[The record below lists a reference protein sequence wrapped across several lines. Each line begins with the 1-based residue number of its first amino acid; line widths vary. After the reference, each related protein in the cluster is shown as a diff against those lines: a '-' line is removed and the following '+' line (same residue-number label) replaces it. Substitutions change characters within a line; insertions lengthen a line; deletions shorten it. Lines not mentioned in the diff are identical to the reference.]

1 MKTNRE
7 SGLNEDKMG
16 DVLYICGKCSR
27 EIDKEDKIC
36 PHCGAR
42 LGKIRCPFCK
52 FTGSV
57 QDFKNDYCPKC
68 GKKKSDID
76 KYIDKKLSTL
86 KKKKNK
92 SKSISSQ
99 STSLNIDGRTFAFL
113 FIFLLS
119 LTALFLWIFL
129 KYFNI
134 I

>member
-1 MKTNRE
+1 MINDKEND
-7 SGLNEDKMG
+7 LNENKMG

-42 LGKIRCPFCK
+42 LGKIRCPFCG

-57 QDFKNDYCPKC
+57 QDFKKDYCPKC
-68 GKKKSDID
+68 GKKKSDIN
-76 KYIDKKLSTL
+76 KYIDKKLAAM
-86 KKKKNK
+86 KKKK
-92 SKSISSQ
+92 SASINFQPSP
-99 STSLNIDGRTFAFL
+99 LNIDGRTFAFL

-129 KYFNI
+129 KYFKI

>member
-1 MKTNRE
+1 MKNDKE
-7 SGLNEDKMG
+7 NDVNEDKMG

-42 LGKIRCPFCK
+42 LGKIRCPFCG

-68 GKKKSDID
+68 GKKKSDIN
-76 KYIDKKLSTL
+76 KYIDKKLAAM
-86 KKKKNK
+86 KKAK
-92 SKSISSQ
+92 SKSGYFQPSSI
-99 STSLNIDGRTFAFL
+99 NIDGRTFAFL

-129 KYFNI
+129 KYFKI

>member
-1 MKTNRE
+1 MINDKEND
-7 SGLNEDKMG
+7 LNENKMG

-42 LGKIRCPFCK
+42 LGKIRCPFCG

-68 GKKKSDID
+68 GKKKSDIN
-76 KYIDKKLSTL
+76 KYIDKKLAAM
-86 KKKKNK
+86 KKSKNK
-92 SKSISSQ
+92 SVNLKPSS
-99 STSLNIDGRTFAFL
+99 LIIDGRTFAFL

-119 LTALFLWIFL
+119 LTALFQWIFL
-129 KYFNI
+129 KYFKI

>member
-1 MKTNRE
+1 MINDKEND
-7 SGLNEDKMG
+7 LNENKMG

-42 LGKIRCPFCK
+42 LGKIRCPFCG

-68 GKKKSDID
+68 GKKKSDIN
-76 KYIDKKLSTL
+76 KYIDKKLAAM
-86 KKKKNK
+86 KKSKNK
-92 SKSISSQ
+92 SVNLKPSS
-99 STSLNIDGRTFAFL
+99 LIIDGRTFAFL

-129 KYFNI
+129 KYFKI

>member
-1 MKTNRE
+1 MINDKEND
-7 SGLNEDKMG
+7 LNENKMG

-42 LGKIRCPFCK
+42 LGKIRCPFCG

-68 GKKKSDID
+68 GKKKSDIN
-76 KYIDKKLSTL
+76 KYIDKKLAAM
-86 KKKKNK
+86 KKSKNK
-92 SKSISSQ
+92 SVNLKSSS
-99 STSLNIDGRTFAFL
+99 LIIDGRTFAFL

-129 KYFNI
+129 KYFKI